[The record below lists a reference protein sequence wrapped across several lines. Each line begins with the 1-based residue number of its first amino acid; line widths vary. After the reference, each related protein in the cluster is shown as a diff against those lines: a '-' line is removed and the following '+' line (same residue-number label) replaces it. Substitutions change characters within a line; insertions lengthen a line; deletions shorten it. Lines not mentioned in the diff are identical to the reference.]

1 MNNTAVNMAAVVASS
16 SFYNGGNWGFVL
28 ENNSEYDGIMGVFN
42 SEPTIKKIKVNNG
55 YIVFCDYNYLL
66 ESIRRVEQVSQETMN
81 KYSNRLNT
89 EVPEFQKFLTE
100 VLRGTSKYMEDCG
113 SYVEYNIGLYS
124 CNNLHKVRVNGIEY
138 PAFSLTLQEALKEI
152 IKLRD
157 KMTIYANTQDG
168 FFELN
173 QLLSQKN
180 MSVFYN
186 GMDIANSTNAVF
198 LTIRISK

>member
-1 MNNTAVNMAAVVASS
+1 
-16 SFYNGGNWGFVL
+16 
-28 ENNSEYDGIMGVFN
+28 
-42 SEPTIKKIKVNNG
+42 
-55 YIVFCDYNYLL
+55 
-66 ESIRRVEQVSQETMN
+66 
-81 KYSNRLNT
+81 
-89 EVPEFQKFLTE
+89 
-100 VLRGTSKYMEDCG
+100 MEDCG